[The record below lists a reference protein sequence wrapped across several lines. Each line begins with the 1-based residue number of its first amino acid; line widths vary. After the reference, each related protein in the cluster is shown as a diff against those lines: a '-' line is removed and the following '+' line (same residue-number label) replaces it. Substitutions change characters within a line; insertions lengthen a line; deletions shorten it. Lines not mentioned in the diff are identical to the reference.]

1 MPHNAAAAAEIL
13 ASRAFVKKA
22 CVMAA
27 APDNGKPRPAPKTA
41 RYNSTCR
48 ILTDEDRGYV
58 GVSMTEDDAVD
69 GYVHT
74 SDLVLGGLARNM
86 PGSGSANRCFPPP
99 TAAAPK
105 PGTAGLGIPTLRVS
119 VR

>member
-1 MPHNAAAAAEIL
+1 MPTAAADIL

-22 CVMAA
+22 CVMAT
-27 APDNGKPRPAPKTA
+27 APDNGKLRPAPKTA

-58 GVSMTEDDAVD
+58 GVSMTEDDVVD

-74 SDLVLGGLARNM
+74 SDLVLGGL
-86 PGSGSANRCFPPP
+86 SAKYAGVRLGESLLP
-99 TAAAPK
+99 AADRGCAQ
-105 PGTAGLGIPTLRVS
+105 AGHSRLGNSHATRQ
-119 VR
+119 

>member
-1 MPHNAAAAAEIL
+1 
-13 ASRAFVKKA
+13 VKKA

-48 ILTDEDRGYV
+48 ILTDEDRDYV